1 MAEGYQKDTELFIF
15 KYNEISQISFE
26 LKESLYLKNKDSLQ
40 QNNCRHATVKLK
52 KQKKVIE
59 LQKLVVSMRDIMKIE
74 KEEATLQAIQ
84 MHQNSKEMTK
94 TLK

>member
-40 QNNCRHATVKLK
+40 QNNCRPATVKLK

-74 KEEATLQAIQ
+74 EEEATLQAIQ